1 MLTGLCELVGQ
12 SASFII
18 AWEAQ
23 LSLPVKQVPVFLLL
37 GCEGKDYGPCS
48 QQVECQFPRP
58 QKGPWLIFQI
68 LSSAYPL
75 AQISDS
81 N

>member
-1 MLTGLCELVGQ
+1 MLTGLCELVEG
-12 SASFII
+12 ASFFV

-23 LSLPVKQVPVFLLL
+23 LSLPVKQVPVFFLL
-37 GCEGKDYGPCS
+37 GSEKDYGLCS
-48 QQVECQFPRP
+48 QQVEVPVSQTSK
-58 QKGPWLIFQI
+58 KGPWLIFQI
-68 LSSAYPL
+68 LSSTYPL

>member
-1 MLTGLCELVGQ
+1 MLTGLCELVEG
-12 SASFII
+12 ASFFV

-23 LSLPVKQVPVFLLL
+23 LSLPVKQVPVFFLL
-37 GCEGKDYGPCS
+37 GSEKDYGLCS
-48 QQVECQFPRP
+48 QQVEVPFSQTSK
-58 QKGPWLIFQI
+58 KGPWLIFQI
-68 LSSAYPL
+68 LSSTYPL